1 MTAPRNTGEHDS
13 GGRWV
18 LWLPGLIVALGA
30 AAATAHGLFE
40 VAVAAR
46 VPTPIAWIYPLI
58 TDGLAVV
65 AYTAT
70 ARLAG
75 SARGYAWAVVVLSA
89 GLSGLAQAVFLASD
103 FPAPGEPG
111 AGAGLAVSGALRFGI
126 GAWPAIA
133 AALAAHL
140 LHLLAAAPTASRA
153 PEAGDQRSAVQ
164 QPAQSSTVTVEQV
177 PLTSSEACST
187 RSTDEP
193 EALTAPLPVL
203 EPAPEPRPENG
214 HGDAVVT
221 PFIGRTER
229 TERAGGRGAES
240 PARDRALAAAAR
252 LTARTGTLPTVS
264 ELETEAQVS
273 RGTAAA
279 VLKTLREDD
288 IAPATHRSAASDGT
302 HRPVSDQQKDTQP

>member
-1 MTAPRNTGEHDS
+1 MTGSGRG

-18 LWLPGLIVALGA
+18 LWLPGLVVAVGA
-30 AAATAHGLFE
+30 AAATAHGLYE

-46 VPTPIAWIYPLI
+46 VPTSIAWIYPLI

-70 ARLAG
+70 ARLSG

-103 FPAPGEPG
+103 PSPAVP
-111 AGAGLAVSGALRFGI
+111 AGLAVPGALRFGI

-140 LHLLAAAPTASRA
+140 LHLLAADHPAAEHA
-153 PEAGDQRSAVQ
+153 AVDDQRSAVQ
-164 QPAQSSTVTVEQV
+164 AEPPRSTVSVQPDPFNGSERSNRRSTGR
-177 PLTSSEACST
+177 SEAW
-187 RSTDEP
+187 
-193 EALTAPLPVL
+193 TAPLPTIEC
-203 EPAPEPRPENG
+203 EPSREAAFNVDDG
-214 HGDAVVT
+214 VVT
-221 PFIGRTER
+221 PFIGRIER
-229 TERAGGRGAES
+229 LQGHGQES

-252 LTARTGTLPTVS
+252 LTARTGALPTVS
-264 ELETEAQVS
+264 ELETEAGVS

-279 VLKTLREDD
+279 VLKALREDEPALRALRTA
-288 IAPATHRSAASDGT
+288 APDRGTAERDGLT
-302 HRPVSDQQKDTQP
+302 DDAKDAPS

>member
-1 MTAPRNTGEHDS
+1 MTSPHNTSEHDG

-70 ARLAG
+70 ARLSG

-103 FPAPGEPG
+103 FPTPSDSNGS
-111 AGAGLAVSGALRFGI
+111 AGLAVSGALRFGI

-140 LHLLAAAPTASRA
+140 LHLLAASPAAAATIEERSGVQHPAPS
-153 PEAGDQRSAVQ
+153 SAVTVQ
-164 QPAQSSTVTVEQV
+164 QL
-177 PLTSSEACST
+177 PLNSSEG
-187 RSTDEP
+187 RSTSEP
-193 EALTAPLPVL
+193 DALTAPLPVL
-203 EPAPEPRPENG
+203 EPAPELSPDLG
-214 HGDAVVT
+214 CGDAVVT
-221 PFIGRTER
+221 PFIARTER
-229 TERAGGRGAES
+229 TERGNGRGAES

-252 LTARTGTLPTVS
+252 LTARTGALPTVS

-288 IAPATHRSAASDGT
+288 PAPTTRRTAAPNS
-302 HRPVSDQQKDTQP
+302 TQHLSTGEHEDAQP